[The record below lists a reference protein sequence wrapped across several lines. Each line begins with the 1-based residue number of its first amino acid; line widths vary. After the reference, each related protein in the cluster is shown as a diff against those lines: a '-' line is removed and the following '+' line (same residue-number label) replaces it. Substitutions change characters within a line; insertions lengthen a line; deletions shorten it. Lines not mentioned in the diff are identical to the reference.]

1 LREEVMR
8 QTAAI
13 GIAFSDKAEDREAAL
28 NSAVPAP
35 ELPFAGEEGEEAA
48 ERVGN
53 GFVQDQWWPDQPT
66 ATVD

>member
-1 LREEVMR
+1 MR

-35 ELPFAGEEGEEAA
+35 ELPFAGEELEEAQEA
-48 ERVGN
+48 PERVGN
-53 GFVQDQWWPDQPT
+53 GFVQEQWWPD
-66 ATVD
+66 ATLD